1 MKSLRARLLVLLL
14 ATVLLGWIATAV
26 FSYFDVRHE
35 INEMLD
41 AHLAQSASLLVAQ
54 TGGEL
59 QEPVRDGAGRVH
71 KYEREV
77 AFQIWDR
84 GELHMRSASAP
95 GVHLSGVFEG
105 FSDSTIDGR
114 RWRVFSRRDEEGR
127 YVVQVGE
134 VYKFREELA
143 ASVAGHL
150 MHPLTVAL
158 PALAVLI
165 WLGTAWGLA
174 PLKRLARDVAMR
186 APDNLAP
193 LNSAGAPNEVVPLL
207 GALNALFARVRASLE
222 RERRF
227 TADAAHELRT
237 PLAAI
242 KTQAQ
247 VAQAARSGEERE
259 RALRNVAS
267 GVDRTT
273 RLVEQLLALARLDP
287 GAAAV
292 ERHAVDL
299 MELASGALKDIAP
312 EAASKQIELGLEGE
326 TGVTVSGDAGLL
338 HLLLRNL
345 LDNAV
350 RYTPAGGS
358 VTVRVERRGAEV
370 TLLVTDTGP
379 GIAPAERA
387 RVTERFYRVLGSG
400 EEGSG
405 LGLSIVSQ
413 VAELHGATLA
423 LHAADGASGLRVE
436 VTFRAQGAPLNAYPV
451 KVATS

>member
-14 ATVLLGWIATAV
+14 ATVLLAWIATAV

-54 TGGEL
+54 SGGEL
-59 QEPVRDGAGRVH
+59 REPAREDAERVH

-77 AFQIWDR
+77 AFQIWER
-84 GELHMRSASAP
+84 GQLRMRSASAP
-95 GVHLSGVFEG
+95 GVHLSRVPEG
-105 FSDSTIDGR
+105 FSNSVIDGR
-114 RWRVFSRRDEEGR
+114 RWRVFSRLDEEGR

-150 MHPLTVAL
+150 MHPLAVAL

-174 PLKRLARDVAMR
+174 PLKRLARDVARR

-193 LNSAGAPNEVVPLL
+193 LNSAGAPDEVVPLL
-207 GALNALFARVRASLE
+207 GALNALFSRLRASLE
-222 RERRF
+222 KERRF

-287 GAAAV
+287 GAAAM
-292 ERHAVDL
+292 ERRVVDL
-299 MELASGALKDIAP
+299 VQLASESLKDIAP
-312 EAASKQIELGLEGE
+312 EAASKRIELGLEGE
-326 TGVTVSGDAGLL
+326 TGVTVSGDARLL

-358 VTVRVERRGAEV
+358 VSVRVERRGAGV
-370 TLLVTDTGP
+370 ALLVTDTGP

-423 LHAADGASGLRVE
+423 LHAADGASGLRAE
-436 VTFRAQGAPLNAYPV
+436 VMFPAQAAPLNAYPA

>member
-14 ATVLLGWIATAV
+14 ATVLLAWIATAV

-54 TGGEL
+54 SGGEL
-59 QEPVRDGAGRVH
+59 HEPAGEDAERVH

-77 AFQIWDR
+77 AFQIWER
-84 GELHMRSASAP
+84 GELRMRSASAP
-95 GVHLSGVFEG
+95 GVHLSRVSEG
-105 FSDSTIDGR
+105 FSNSVIDGR
-114 RWRVFSRRDEEGR
+114 RWRVFSRLDEEGR

-150 MHPLTVAL
+150 MHPLAVAL

-193 LNSAGAPNEVVPLL
+193 LNSAGVPNEVRPLL
-207 GALNALFARVRASLE
+207 GALNALFSRLRASLE
-222 RERRF
+222 KERRF

-287 GAAAV
+287 DAAAA
-292 ERHAVDL
+292 ERRVVDL
-299 MELASGALKDIAP
+299 VQLASESLKDIAP
-312 EAASKQIELGLEGE
+312 EAASKRIELGLEGE

-358 VTVRVERRGAEV
+358 VTVRVERRGAGV
-370 TLLVTDTGP
+370 ALLVTDTGP

-413 VAELHGATLA
+413 VAELHGATLS

-436 VTFRAQGAPLNAYPV
+436 VTFPAQVAPLNAYPA